1 MSREILMGIV
11 LVLLVGIGALGW
23 SLYEEK
29 KKPDGVEISVGRNGV
44 SIQEK

>member
-1 MSREILMGIV
+1 MSREMLMGV
-11 LVLLVGIGALGW
+11 VMVLLVGIGALGW

-29 KKPDGVEISVGRNGV
+29 KQPDGVEISVGRNGV